1 MRGHFRL
8 SAGLIA
14 LLAAPVPVAAT
25 LPSDETRIENMAN
38 NLLKA
43 LSGEGNYTL
52 AELMLPDGVM
62 MEVDQRDPENPKVT
76 SQTNAQYLAKHQAN
90 ETDVSERMEYDVII
104 ASDGVGQVWGPYR
117 FMVDGKTMHCGIKS
131 LSFVEINEDLWRLGN
146 SSYTVLPPEACANLG
161 APAEPAQ

>member
-1 MRGHFRL
+1 
-8 SAGLIA
+8 
-14 LLAAPVPVAAT
+14 
-25 LPSDETRIENMAN
+25 
-38 NLLKA
+38 
-43 LSGEGNYTL
+43 
-52 AELMLPDGVM
+52 
-62 MEVDQRDPENPKVT
+62 
-76 SQTNAQYLAKHQAN
+76 
-90 ETDVSERMEYDVII
+90 MEYDVII